1 MKTEEEI
8 TRVQGEIISIK
19 QRLEVNVSRRDTGGV
34 NHLTDKLHKAEQYLR
49 TLRQSAAE
57 LNRHKGQRDSKKKLM
72 VF

>member
-34 NHLTDKLHKAEQYLR
+34 NHLTVKLHKAEQYLR

>member
-19 QRLEVNVSRRDTGGV
+19 QRLEVNVSRRDTGCV
-34 NHLTDKLHKAEQYLR
+34 NHLTVKLHIAEQYLR